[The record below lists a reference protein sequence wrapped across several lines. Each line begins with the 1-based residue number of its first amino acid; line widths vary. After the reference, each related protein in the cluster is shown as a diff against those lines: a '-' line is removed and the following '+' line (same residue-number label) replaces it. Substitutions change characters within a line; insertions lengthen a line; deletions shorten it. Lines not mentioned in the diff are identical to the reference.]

1 MEISSRA
8 ELLERLGKL
17 EQILDGHRHSEPQN
31 RNKTER
37 GFETIETRLRNK
49 IRSKV
54 DSFPDDFVAGRDQ
67 ELKTCL
73 YRYIFFSTRH
83 TEPEFSAQPIA
94 RLIIN

>member
-17 EQILDGHRHSEPQN
+17 EQILDGHRHSETQN

-73 YRYIFFSTRH
+73 YRYINIYLVTSFF
-83 TEPEFSAQPIA
+83 
-94 RLIIN
+94 